1 MKSQERR
8 ILRRKKGGHF
18 SHGQEVRVWENHR
31 RERKMVII
39 KMVSVHVL
47 HCCIVVSAVDVI
59 LILSSLSKSVGVT
72 EGKDAVQSEGQ
83 RVATITVKF
92 IKKQV

>member
-18 SHGQEVRVWENHR
+18 SHGQEVRVWENHKR
-31 RERKMVII
+31 GRKMVII

-47 HCCIVVSAVDVI
+47 HSCIVVSVGDVI
-59 LILSSLSKSVGVT
+59 LLVSSLSTSVGVT
-72 EGKDAVQSEGQ
+72 EGKD
-83 RVATITVKF
+83 TV
-92 IKKQV
+92 